1 MYIILRS
8 KELMMKKIFLYGEL
22 GKFLGKEWELEVDS
36 VQEALWAIEANTGKL
51 TSFLSENSEKF
62 GYYTFRVDDKKLSS
76 REELESKFPKSS
88 KEIHIMPQVA
98 GGDIVNILI
107 QVVIAV
113 AMGFIM
119 KALFKPPK
127 PEEERQTR
135 SYLFSG
141 PENTAAQ
148 GIPVPLGY
156 GRLRVGS
163 VVVSASLRNRQSW
176 EFSSNLGGVSSSV
189 GNPLDITNVAR
200 RGPF

>member
-1 MYIILRS
+1 
-8 KELMMKKIFLYGEL
+8 MKKIFLYGEL

>member
-1 MYIILRS
+1 VYIILRS